1 MTLKNQR
8 VSKKK
13 DGKETIGVI
22 LDAEPNVDNL
32 VLVHWGVADNK
43 KYRTLEDV
51 LELDPIESPP
61 RPTEG
66 GVGWED

>member
-1 MTLKNQR
+1 MSLKHQR
-8 VSKKK
+8 VSKKQ
-13 DGKETIGVI
+13 DGREVIGVI
-22 LDAEPNVDNL
+22 VSEEPNVDNC
-32 VLVHWGVADNK
+32 VLVHWGVADSH

-51 LELDPIESPP
+51 LQLDPIESPP